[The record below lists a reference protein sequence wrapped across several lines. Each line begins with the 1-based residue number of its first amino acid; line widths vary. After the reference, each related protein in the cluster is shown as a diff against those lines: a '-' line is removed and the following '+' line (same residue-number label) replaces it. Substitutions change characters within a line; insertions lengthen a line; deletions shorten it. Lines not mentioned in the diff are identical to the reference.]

1 MTVSADVRRGD
12 HGPYQHYGFTI
23 QVAPNGRRIWPPKFK
38 QHVAAKIA
46 SGDLTVQDVAD
57 ECLVSKSHIRQ
68 WRNEAKSRSVWGRDR
83 PVFAE
88 VVASKTTASQPDQ
101 RAISIRGSIVEIQL
115 PLDYPIERLLQLVEK
130 LESIR

>member
-1 MTVSADVRRGD
+1 MTVSVDAGRGD

-23 QVAPNGRRIWPPKFK
+23 QVAPNGRRIWPPKFT

-46 SGDLTVQDVAD
+46 SGELTVQNVAD
-57 ECLVSKSHIRQ
+57 ECHVSKSHIRQ
-68 WRNEAKSRSVWGRDR
+68 WRNEAKSRNAWGRNR

-88 VVASKTTASQPDQ
+88 IVADKTTTSQPDQ
-101 RAISIRGSIVEIQL
+101 RAINVRGSIVEIQL
-115 PLDYPIERLLQLVEK
+115 PLDYPIEKLLQLVEK